1 MHAVVFD
8 LETTGLS
15 PTTDEILEIGALV
28 VRDGRVVR
36 DERFQTLVRPTRPIS
51 VEVSLIHGIRD
62 EHVAGAPPLAEALP
76 AFLRFVDG
84 RPLVAHNAGFDLSFL
99 RAAGSRLGLPVPAG
113 AHCTMVLSR
122 RCFPRERR
130 HNLASACARLG
141 VLPSG
146 AHRAL
151 ADVEATAEL
160 FVRLSSITA
169 RAY

>member
-15 PTTDEILEIGALV
+15 PAVDEIVEIGALV

-36 DERFQTLVRPTRPIS
+36 EERFQTLVRPARPIPGL
-51 VEVSLIHGIRD
+51 VSRIHGIRD
-62 EHVAGAPPLAEALP
+62 EHVAGAPSLAEALP

-84 RPLVAHNAGFDLSFL
+84 RPLVAHNAGFDLGFL
-99 RAAGSRLGLPVPAG
+99 RAAGARLGLPVPSG

-141 VLPSG
+141 VSQSG

-151 ADVEATAEL
+151 VDVEATAEV
-160 FVRLSSITA
+160 FVRLSAMAA
-169 RAY
+169 RPY